1 MFGHGYTFNPFVSIL
16 STLNHYR
23 LNPNNPPLQP
33 FLSITHPLLVAEII
47 NTFQNQELQLKWQN
61 LQSKL
66 LSQQQTR
73 ITQDQ
78 LRSLEIDQQ
87 FTKWKTHNEK
97 VQSQLNDKIDS
108 LRDKFADVNVALEHD
123 LKNLEKRFGQSVPKV
138 R

>member
-1 MFGHGYTFNPFVSIL
+1 MLFGQWYSCNPLVLIL
-16 STLNHYR
+16 SYFKSLQTKFKLTLTIQ
-23 LNPNNPPLQP
+23 PLYS
-33 FLSITHPLLVAEII
+33 LIAEII